1 MNQGCESGASPEW
14 HRQTRGSAGSEDA
27 AMRPLAV
34 PGPCCCRKAAG
45 GHHSWGGP
53 EKKQQLSFFPSLSS
67 LLASEQCCWREERS
81 WERLSQPLCALCF
94 HFETHL
100 LQPSCW
106 HRMRPLSS
114 PSSPSV
120 VTGGGRWVLTGAAQ
134 PYPVPFWTGITQPAA
149 SSRVLP
155 AASPLCRAHEGFMCL
170 HLPIFVQDLF
180 LRQAVNYPE
189 LTPRFPW
196 LCLPV
201 QEPKP
206 LKDLQEAVG

>member
-1 MNQGCESGASPEW
+1 MAPTDPGGLRMLQCVPSPCQGCA
-14 HRQTRGSAGSEDA
+14 TAG
-27 AMRPLAV
+27 RLPV
-34 PGPCCCRKAAG
+34 GITPGK
-45 GHHSWGGP
+45 GP

-120 VTGGGRWVLTGAAQ
+120 VTGGGHWVLTGAAQRDPQ

-155 AASPLCRAHEGFMCL
+155 AASPLCRAHEGFVRL
-170 HLPIFVQDLF
+170 HLPIFVRDLF

-189 LTPRFPW
+189 LTPRFPSVVFTRAGPQTSQR
-196 LCLPV
+196 L
-201 QEPKP
+201 
-206 LKDLQEAVG
+206 AVG

>member
-1 MNQGCESGASPEW
+1 MLQCVPLPCQGCA
-14 HRQTRGSAGSEDA
+14 TAG
-27 AMRPLAV
+27 RLLV
-34 PGPCCCRKAAG
+34 GITPGK
-45 GHHSWGGP
+45 GP

-120 VTGGGRWVLTGAAQ
+120 VTGGGCWVLTGAAQ
-134 PYPVPFWTGITQPAA
+134 RDPQRYPVLFWTGITQPAA

-155 AASPLCRAHEGFMCL
+155 AASPLCRAHEGFVCL
-170 HLPIFVQDLF
+170 HLPIFVRDLF

-189 LTPRFPW
+189 LTPR
-196 LCLPV
+196 LYLPV
-201 QEPKP
+201 QDPKP
-206 LKDLQEAVG
+206 LKDLQWADPQRACPGTAVIWEDTRVDICV

>member
-1 MNQGCESGASPEW
+1 MAPTDPGGLRMLQCVPSPCQGCA
-14 HRQTRGSAGSEDA
+14 TAG
-27 AMRPLAV
+27 RLPV
-34 PGPCCCRKAAG
+34 GITPGK
-45 GHHSWGGP
+45 GP

-120 VTGGGRWVLTGAAQ
+120 VTGGGHWVLTGAAQ
-134 PYPVPFWTGITQPAA
+134 RDPQPYPVPFWMGITQPAA
-149 SSRVLP
+149 GSCP
-155 AASPLCRAHEGFMCL
+155 QHHPFAGHTKALCVC
-170 HLPIFVQDLF
+170 ISLF
-180 LRQAVNYPE
+180 LFE
-189 LTPRFPW
+189 ISF
-196 LCLPV
+196 
-201 QEPKP
+201 
-206 LKDLQEAVG
+206 